1 MFKVKLSKK
10 KILTGVIVLITIA
23 TVFIL
28 SGINQEENKKKIK
41 SIIADPELARAM
53 TYEQFNDGDE
63 NIEGTNNVKFSAFF
77 LRDINN
83 DGYAEKIKGTCKEI
97 GEEDTLYMEINVQ
110 TEGILK
116 NGKIEINGNNFYL
129 VTTSPKD
136 SELKD
141 NYISTNTK
149 TIEFNDLNNGTQKL
163 LTGKVR
169 CGDYSYSS
177 LTTEAIGK
185 NINNLSRND
194 NKIIFTGTYIDSNGE
209 SKEIRKEI
217 DISTDWYGKTSAEI
231 TATNTLYSDMD
242 KRQDEA
248 NETLTLRAEIITD
261 EKLNILNIKKNYV
274 EGTIPQLNGYDPIS
288 VTSDTA
294 SITFNYD
301 ETTRKFTITREAETN
316 ETGEITTAVSNRNIY
331 ALNIVYPLEAYKQMG
346 EEALTIK
353 IPAMTYYEGYNNPNP
368 EFQNPYKS
376 NEAKA
381 DLEYTY
387 KYPAPVNPSEP
398 TKRLTYSRITL
409 GQYSY
414 YQNKGY
420 FISKRKPLSI
430 YNGITAETKDDN
442 YTVKWYISKGTD
454 ESNEGLIMKETPT
467 GSAQVS
473 DEFIKTDSSKDS
485 MENLTKNVG
494 ISFENS
500 DKFLAEDGWIKVY
513 DDETDELLATFT
525 KENWGKYTKDTP
537 YKFNIPVKHI
547 RVETSATQAE
557 QYFYVYC
564 EKELDDEYITTHYTK
579 EEFDKIEKI
588 SSNVSIY
595 LGEKL
600 VANQTGIAKYETPYS
615 YASLDISKKE
625 LSTQST
631 EKNEILT
638 IRTRESEPNNEI
650 GWTNGSFLIK
660 IPTNIIET
668 SINNIEINNSSVEIS
683 SYELI
688 ENEQGKFIK
697 ICTENLTKKPQ
708 IFEIKIDTN
717 ITPDPRL
724 GNSSEAFELYAS
736 NEEIVEYYTDSPDIY
751 DVNNNLNTTEKVQ
764 KSRSLINFIAPNS
777 LLTNQTAS
785 NYDEKGT
792 TVVSPQIADVKPA
805 LATIENPAEKTIKI
819 GAQVKNNYS
828 NNISEIVML
837 GKIPFEGNTYVL
849 SQEDMNSTFTTK
861 MTNVGIEVP
870 EALQGKIKVYY
881 SENETPDK
889 NVSKTENGWKTA
901 DEITNWD
908 NIKTFLI
915 DFQDEKLAPG
925 QEYTFYYTVQ
935 VPNGTDYNKKSYSH
949 HGVYFSLETPE
960 GKYRTQTE
968 PNKLGIRIAEKY
980 NLELQKYQTGKD
992 VLVPGATYKITKE
1005 ATDDEDE
1012 ESMTAITNAEGKLE
1026 IQNLYAKRIY
1036 SIQEIKVPTDY
1047 ELNTDV
1053 IKFIG
1058 NVQTDGS
1065 LLITKTQGNTKEDI
1079 DVTELEDKS
1088 YKVTVKVEDE
1098 AKAKLKI
1105 VKTEKGST
1113 TVVPGAKYKLT
1124 GSGISETGRI
1134 LTTSTNGEISIKG
1147 LKIGEEYTLEEV
1159 KATGYYLASPIKFT
1173 ITNADGTYEVNVT
1186 EGTAKENSIT
1196 EENNIPTAI
1205 IELEDDKIPTYN
1217 LEISKIKRIVD
1228 TAVTEDELKAKA
1240 EQALSSA
1247 DTVYLSGAK
1256 FQLYKNNKLIGNYTT
1271 DENGKITI
1279 SGLYQYIAGKEED
1292 AVYLLKE
1299 VIAPEGYSKS
1309 KDITF
1314 KVDGSTGELKL
1325 INTNG
1330 GNEPYTVDGNTV
1342 RLVMEDSPSFK
1353 LIKKDSETQET
1364 LANVK
1369 FAIYKIDDDST
1380 ETATNSKGEIIG
1392 TKETIDG
1399 KEYYVVSTDSQGEL
1413 TADLPQGM
1421 YKAVEVQANE
1431 KYDLTNATYY
1441 FGVGTSRE
1449 SKTGLKSTW
1458 GTSIGGDGED
1468 TINSVA
1474 ETSDGGMVAG
1484 GYFKSSNI
1492 NLGNDIVLTNDD
1504 SQKGMVIKY
1513 NSNKEVEW
1521 AKAVGKTINAV
1532 VGCSDGGIVVGGS
1545 FSKDIDLENGITV
1558 TKQGYDDGLIIK
1570 YSNDGNCEWAKVV
1583 GGSSFDEVTSI
1594 AETTDGG
1601 IIAGGQFLSQSINLG
1616 SGIIIESSTRTR
1628 NIMVIKYN
1636 ANGECE
1642 WAKTAGG
1649 NGHNYITSVTGTS
1662 DDGTVVVGYFTSD
1675 SINLENEIT
1684 LTNKG
1689 VSDGF
1694 VIKYN
1699 SEGNIEWAK
1708 AIGGSSNDQIF
1719 SVTETTD
1726 GGIITGGISVSR
1738 EIEVESGTTINNS
1751 YGGTSGII
1759 IKYNSTGKYEWS
1771 KILAGGN
1778 FTQTEI
1784 KSSTKTSDGGVIIGG
1799 VFNSSILECENGIV
1813 IGNYNNS
1820 NDYSDMMLI
1829 KYSENGETEW
1839 AKAIGGENNDT
1850 LKSIQETSD
1859 GEVILGGSL
1868 SSSIKLD
1875 NQEKIDN
1882 KGGTSSISG
1891 VIIRLEKNELPNSVV
1906 LDTKVLGSSQD
1917 EQINSTAKTSD
1928 GGYVIGGYFI
1938 SRNIELGNGASLTN
1952 TSTNTTSDGL
1962 IIKYNSAGTVDWAK
1976 GIGGSDSSYDYITSV
1991 AECSDGGIIAGGYF
2005 ESRSI
2010 ELGNGI
2016 TLTHT
2021 NKFYSYYSDEMI
2033 IKYNKNGECEWAKAI
2048 GGGSGDDKITSVAEC
2063 SDGGI
2068 IAGGYFESSSIDL
2081 GNGINL
2087 TNKGSRDGMIIKFNV
2102 EGEIKWAKAIGSSYE
2117 DTVYSV
2123 AETEDGDIILGGNFG
2138 EDIELKNGLNLIAQ
2152 NRYNGMIIKYSASG
2166 EIKWATRIGNSIK
2179 TVGKCKN
2186 GGFVAGGYFERS
2198 IDLGNGESLT
2208 SQGSLDGIILKYN
2221 EQDVIEQVIQIEGK
2235 YDEEISAVVESADGG
2250 IIVGGYSDSSSVNVG
2265 NGIGLKN
2272 KLNNDGMI
2280 IKYNQNGICEW
2291 TKGINGKVQEY
2302 ITSVSETLNGDIIVG
2317 GYFSSTD
2324 TEIDG
2329 KNLINNGNYDGM
2341 IIKIASKPGVQEL
2354 QELTVEN
2361 TRKEFKITTDVQE
2374 IDGIKGGAI
2383 SGEDAKPYEKVKYGD
2398 TITKEIKMTPDENYE
2413 IIKITVNGQEYPFTA
2428 NADGT
2433 YTMPPLTNIT
2443 EDKKIT
2449 VTYSLKDNKITINK
2463 VDSKTKEKLSGAEFK
2478 LDQIEERNEPENA
2491 IGTLTDN
2498 GQEYIDAQLGSEI
2511 TGKLGTLTN
2520 NGTYYFIQNQDGTY
2534 TPTNSKTY
2542 QSANGGSGGKGNTT
2556 ANSYIPIDLTN
2567 ETGKYAVVV
2576 NASCSSEGN
2585 YDYGY
2590 ATITENT
2597 TAPSYNS
2604 STGRFIYISGAQSE
2618 KDYQSITLEGGKTY
2632 YLHFGYRKDGS
2643 GDRDNDQIVI
2653 NTIKIYNVLENKT
2666 VYNFTN
2672 NNGKYE
2678 STNQGKDDTVANSYI
2693 PIDLTDYTGK
2703 YNLTVNAQVSS
2714 QSSDYGYVTITENTT
2729 RPSYSNSAGR
2739 IIYISG
2745 TQNAKDY
2752 TTVLQGGKMYYLHL
2766 GYRKDS
2772 STSTGDDKFTVNSVK
2787 ISLNDSE
2794 LYHTTVET
2802 NSEGRA
2808 ITQIPFGKYR
2818 ITETKAPE
2826 GYWLNE
2832 TPMEVEFRS
2841 TEGSVHEFTMENE
2854 AKAKL
2859 IVHHYIKGTTTKL
2872 AEDELLEGRSGETY
2886 TTNPKLDLD
2895 KYELETDD
2903 TGNLVMP
2910 SNAVGTYSDGT
2921 TEVTYYYVEKEIPLT
2936 VHHYIEG
2943 TTIQVPLKTGG
2954 TAGDQISKG
2963 KEGENYTTS
2972 PIADENLSDEYELSS
2987 TPDNANGTYAGN
2999 EVIVT
3004 YYYKKVER
3012 KVTLQKYKNDGTT
3025 PLQGAK
3031 FTIGNTEYT
3040 TNAQG
3045 KIETTLPTGTY
3056 EITETEA
3063 PEGYKLPENPTT
3075 EITITKETP
3084 ATINITN
3091 EKKTGTVTVHHYLE
3105 NTTTKLAEDEIKTG
3119 NVGDMYA
3126 TKQNETLAELY
3137 DLVGE
3142 PENSSGNYIDGNI
3155 EVTYYYKATEA
3166 VSSVVVHHYLE
3177 GTTTKIAE
3185 DETIEGKVGEQYTT
3199 SQAQLEAQYELVEV
3213 PENANGIMLRK
3224 QTIVTYY
3231 YRLKKYPYTINYLE
3245 KGTNQVL
3252 HTAKIGEEQTWGT
3265 VINTADEVIEID
3277 GYNYDSADKEN
3288 LSISTGENIINIYY
3302 TKKNAKVTVHY
3313 YEENTTN
3320 KVSENIEINGKVND
3334 DYNTTIADD
3343 IPSKYELVSEPENK
3357 SGKMTEEEIIVTYYF
3372 RKKATQVNV
3381 HYYEEGTINKLSE
3394 DIIIKGKVDDTYTTE
3409 SATDVPIKY
3418 ELVAEPENKAGT
3430 MTEETIEVIYY
3441 YRVKTA
3447 VVNIRYLEKGTD
3459 EELAKLTQ
3467 LQGKVDEQYQT
3478 NPKEIEGYQLVEHS
3492 GNEKGKFEVNPLTVT
3507 YYYLYKAKAT
3517 VQYID
3522 KTTGQILEQSTTQG
3536 LEGDEFV
3543 TESKDFENYI
3553 LIEEPKE
3560 KTIKMTKEEQ
3570 IIKYYYIHIS
3580 GGVIEK
3586 HIDEISGEVLANQV
3600 HTGNEGDEYEIPSR
3614 TFEGYDLVE
3623 DKLPTNA
3630 KGKMT
3635 VNPTEVI
3642 YYYKYKTK
3650 VTAEY
3655 IDKTTGNKLAEDEI
3669 QTGHEKDKYTTER
3682 KIIDGYKLIEVPTNA
3697 DGEMTKENI
3706 KVTYYYAHTSGGVTV
3721 NHIDINTGKQ
3731 LLDETKQEGYEGD
3744 LYETHKE
3751 NIPEYDLVED
3761 KYPEN
3766 ATGTMTKDEIRVTY
3780 YYIKKTE
3787 VKVKYIDKE
3796 TGEEIEE
3803 TTNIQGHEG
3812 DNYTTEQKEIEGYDL
3827 VEEPEN
3833 KNGTMGNTPTEVI
3846 YYYKRPAKVIVNYY
3860 NEETNEKIA
3869 EEIKIEGHEN
3879 DEYQTEQKD
3888 IKYYEITKEPDN
3900 KEGTMKVKVTK
3911 DENGK
3916 DIVENTTYVNYYYRK
3931 MLFNMKINKTIESIT
3946 IDGKEQIIN
3955 DDIGKIEIPRKEL
3968 STAKVQVKYKIAIT
3982 NDSELTGKAVIMEDI
3997 PSGMIMKPENNPGWD
4012 IKETTATRETE
4023 EMKPGETQEYQVV
4036 LDWNNGENN
4045 IGMKE
4050 NTATITTQNE
4060 AGFEEKDMADNE
4072 DKADIIVAVGT
4083 GEVPYVVIAGF
4094 TLLIVIA
4101 MAAGV
4106 YIIEKKN

>member
-41 SIIADPELARAM
+41 NIIADPELARAM
-53 TYEQFNDGDE
+53 TYEQFKDGDE

-217 DISTDWYGKTSAEI
+217 NVSTDWYGKTSAEI

-398 TKRLTYSRITL
+398 TKRLTYSRITV

-430 YNGITAETKDDN
+430 YNGINAETKDDN

-525 KENWGKYTKDTP
+525 KENWGKYTKDSP

-547 RVETSATQAE
+547 RVETSETQSE

-668 SINNIEINNSSVEIS
+668 SINNIEINNAVVEIS

-751 DVNNNLNTTEKVQ
+751 DVNNNLNTTEKVH

-777 LLTNQTAS
+777 LLTNQIAS

-792 TVVSPQIADVKPA
+792 TVVSPQIADVKPP

-861 MTNVGIEVP
+861 MINTGVEVP

-889 NVSKTENGWKTA
+889 DLSNAENGWKTA

-980 NLELQKYQTGKD
+980 NLEIQKYQTGKD

-1026 IQNLYAKRIY
+1026 IQNLYAKRTY

-1186 EGTAKENSIT
+1186 EGTAKGNSIT

-1279 SGLYQYIAGKEED
+1279 SGLYQYIDGKEED

-1380 ETATNSKGEIIG
+1380 EPATNSKGEIIG

-1449 SKTGLKSTW
+1449 SKTGLKSTC
-1458 GTSIGGDGED
+1458 GTSVGGDGED
-1468 TINSVA
+1468 IINSVA
-1474 ETSDGGMVAG
+1474 ETSDGGIVAG

-1545 FSKDIDLENGITV
+1545 FSKDIDLGNGITV

-1570 YSNDGNCEWAKVV
+1570 YSYDGNCEWAKVV
-1583 GGSSFDEVTSI
+1583 GGSRSDEVTSI

-1601 IIAGGQFLSQSINLG
+1601 IIAGGQFLSQSINLE
-1616 SGIIIESSTRTR
+1616 SGIIIESSTNGR
-1628 NIMVIKYN
+1628 NIIVIKYN

-1642 WAKTAGG
+1642 WAKTAEGDKYDD
-1649 NGHNYITSVTGTS
+1649 YITSVTGTS
-1662 DDGTVVVGYFTSD
+1662 DGGIIAGGYIGSKSIDLQDG
-1675 SINLENEIT
+1675 IT
-1684 LTNKG
+1684 LNNKG
-1689 VSDGF
+1689 GSDGF
-1694 VIKYN
+1694 VIKYS
-1699 SEGNIEWAK
+1699 SEGKVEWAK
-1708 AIGGSSNDQIF
+1708 VVGGSSFDE
-1719 SVTETTD
+1719 VTSIAETTD
-1726 GGIITGGISVSR
+1726 GGIITGGISFSQ
-1738 EIEVESGTTINNS
+1738 EIEVESGITINNS
-1751 YGGTSGII
+1751 YGGTI

-1771 KILAGGN
+1771 KIIPSS
-1778 FTQTEI
+1778 EI
-1784 KSSTKTSDGGVIIGG
+1784 NSLTSTSDGGVIAGG
-1799 VFNSSILECENGIV
+1799 DFKAHILEFENGI
-1813 IGNYNNS
+1813 IGNYNNGN
-1820 NDYSDMMLI
+1820 NDRYTDIMLI
-1829 KYSENGETEW
+1829 KYNKNGEAEW
-1839 AKAIGGENNDT
+1839 AKAIGGKDDDT
-1850 LKSIQETSD
+1850 LKSIQETVD
-1859 GEVILGGSL
+1859 EEVILGGSL
-1868 SSSIKLD
+1868 SSSIKLE

-1891 VIIRLEKNELPNSVV
+1891 AIIKLEKNELPNPVV
-1906 LDTKVLGSSQD
+1906 VDTKVIGGSKD
-1917 EQINSTAKTSD
+1917 EEINSTTKTSD
-1928 GGYVIGGYFI
+1928 GGYVIGGN
-1938 SRNIELGNGASLTN
+1938 SNSSNIELENGINLIN
-1952 TSTNTTSDGL
+1952 KGGM
-1962 IIKYNSAGTVDWAK
+1962 IIKYNAEGEIQWAK
-1976 GIGGSDSSYDYITSV
+1976 SIGGKITSV
-1991 AECSDGGIIAGGYF
+1991 AETNDGGVIVGGYF
-2005 ESRSI
+2005 YSDI
-2010 ELGNGI
+2010 VDLGNGI
-2016 TLTHT
+2016 NLT
-2021 NKFYSYYSDEMI
+2021 NQGDRDGMI
-2033 IKYNKNGECEWAKAI
+2033 IKYSAEGKCEWAKAI
-2048 GGGSGDDKITSVAEC
+2048 GGNRDERIESVTPT

-2068 IAGGYFESSSIDL
+2068 VAGGYFYSDIVDL

-2087 TNKGSRDGMIIKFNV
+2087 TNKGDTDGMIIKYNA
-2102 EGEIKWAKAIGSSYE
+2102 EGEIQWAKAIGSSYE
-2117 DTVYSV
+2117 DRVYSV
-2123 AETEDGDIILGGNFG
+2123 AETEDGDIIVGGYFNG
-2138 EDIELKNGLNLIAQ
+2138 DIYLENGIALENNGSQ
-2152 NRYNGMIIKYSASG
+2152 SGMIIKYTSNGDVQCA
-2166 EIKWATRIGNSIK
+2166 KKIGKLIK
-2179 TVGKCKN
+2179 TLGKYRN
-2186 GGFVAGGYFERS
+2186 GGFIAGGYFTGK
-2198 IDLGNGESLT
+2198 IDLENGERLT
-2208 SQGSLDGIILKYN
+2208 SKSYDDLDGIVLKYN
-2221 EQDVIEQVIQIEGK
+2221 EQGDIEQVIQIGGK
-2235 YDEEISAVVESADGG
+2235 NNEQIRSVSETSDGG
-2250 IIVGGYSDSSSVNVG
+2250 ILVVGDFNSSSIYVG
-2265 NGIGLKN
+2265 NGIALKN
-2272 KLNNDGMI
+2272 KGGQDDMI
-2280 IKYNQNGICEW
+2280 IKYNRNGICEW
-2291 TKGINGKVQEY
+2291 AKGINGKEHEY
-2302 ITSVSETLNGDIIVG
+2302 VTSVFETLNGDIIAG
-2317 GYFSSTD
+2317 GYFASTAI
-2324 TEIDG
+2324 EIDG
-2329 KNLINNGNYDGM
+2329 KTLTNKSSYAANYDGM

-2354 QELTVEN
+2354 HELTVEN

-2693 PIDLTDYTGK
+2693 PIDLTDCTGK

-2802 NSEGRA
+2802 NSEGKA

-2841 TEGSVHEFTMENE
+2841 TNGAIHEFTIEDE

-2859 IVHHYIKGTTTKL
+2859 IVHYYIKGTTTKL
-2872 AEDELLEGRSGETY
+2872 AEDEISEGRAGDTY
-2886 TTNPKLDLD
+2886 TTTPKIDLE
-2895 KYELETDD
+2895 KYELEKDE
-2903 TGNLVMP
+2903 TGNLVLP
-2910 SNAVGTYSDGT
+2910 SNAIGTYSDDT

-2943 TTIQVPLKTGG
+2943 TTTQVPLKTGEK
-2954 TAGDQISKG
+2954 AKDQLSKG
-2963 KEGENYTTS
+2963 KEGESYTTT
-2972 PIADENLSDEYELSS
+2972 PIADENLSDEYELLS
-2987 TPDNANGTYAGN
+2987 TPDNATGTYGGN
-2999 EVIVT
+2999 EIIVT

-3075 EITITKETP
+3075 EIAITKETP

-3166 VSSVVVHHYLE
+3166 VSSVIVHHYLE

-3185 DETIEGKVGEQYTT
+3185 DETIEGKVGKKYTT
-3199 SQAQLEAQYELVEV
+3199 NQAQLEAQYELVEV

-3265 VINTADEVIEID
+3265 VINTTDEVIEID

-3320 KVSENIEINGKVND
+3320 KVSEDIEINGKVND

-3430 MTEETIEVIYY
+3430 MTEDTIEVIYY

-3459 EELAKLTQ
+3459 EELAKPTQ
-3467 LQGKVDEQYQT
+3467 VQGKVDEQYQT

-3522 KTTGQILEQSTTQG
+3522 KTTGQIIEQSTTEG

-3553 LIEEPKE
+3553 LIEAPKE
-3560 KTIKMTKEEQ
+3560 KTVKMTKEEQ
-3570 IIKYYYIHIS
+3570 ILKYYYIHIS

-3586 HIDEISGEVLANQV
+3586 HIDEISGEILANQV
-3600 HTGNEGDEYEIPSR
+3600 HTGNEGDEYDIPSR
-3614 TFEGYDLVE
+3614 TFEGYDLVK

-3655 IDKTTGNKLAEDEI
+3655 IDKTTGSKLAEDEI

-3744 LYETHKE
+3744 PYETHKE

-3766 ATGTMTKDEIRVTY
+3766 AKGTMTKDEIRVTY

-3879 DEYQTEQKD
+3879 DEYKTEQKD

-3931 MLFNMKINKTIESIT
+3931 LVFNMKIDKTVESIVVNGQEQQVNG
-3946 IDGKEQIIN
+3946 DLGKVEVQ
-3955 DDIGKIEIPRKEL
+3955 RKEL
-3968 STAKVQVKYKIAIT
+3968 STAKVQVKYKIAVT

-3997 PSGMIMKPENNPGWD
+3997 PSGMTMKPENNQGWD
-4012 IKETTATRETE
+4012 IKETTATRETNE
-4023 EMKPGETQEYQVV
+4023 LKPGETQEYQVV

-4060 AGFEEKDMADNE
+4060 AGFGEKDMTDNE

-4083 GEVPYVVIAGF
+4083 GEVAYTLIAYGV
-4094 TLLIVIA
+4094 LIIVLA
-4101 MAAGV
+4101 VTAGV
-4106 YIIEKKN
+4106 YIIKRVGIEK

>member
-547 RVETSATQAE
+547 RVETSETQAE

-697 ICTENLTKKPQ
+697 ICTEDLTKKPQ

-870 EALQGKIKVYY
+870 EALQEKIKVYY

-1026 IQNLYAKRIY
+1026 IQNLYAKRTY

-1088 YKVTVKVEDE
+1088 YKVTVKLEDE

-1105 VKTEKGST
+1105 VKTEKDST

-1173 ITNADGTYEVNVT
+1173 ITNTDGTYEVNMT

-1279 SGLYQYIAGKEED
+1279 SGLYQYIDGKEED

-1369 FAIYKIDDDST
+1369 FAIYKIDDDLT
-1380 ETATNSKGEIIG
+1380 EPATNSKGEIIG

-1513 NSNKEVEW
+1513 NANKEVEW

-1545 FSKDIDLENGITV
+1545 FSKDIDLGNGVNLVADKIFS
-1558 TKQGYDDGLIIK
+1558 KLMIIK
-1570 YSNDGNCEWAKVV
+1570 YNESGECEWANGIGNKGNNYISEVAECSDGGIIV
-1583 GGSSFDEVTSI
+1583 GGKYWKSALDLGNGVSLSNKGYSDGMIIKYNAEGEYEWAKGIGGIDNDEIMSLVGTH
-1594 AETTDGG
+1594 DGG
-1601 IIAGGQFLSQSINLG
+1601 IIAGGDFESMSLELDNNITLKNNSNENYLAGRCSN
-1616 SGIIIESSTRTR
+1616 GI
-1628 NIMVIKYN
+1628 VIKYST
-1636 ANGECE
+1636 NGELE
-1642 WAKTAGG
+1642 WVKQLEGKSHDTINSVSETSDGGIIAGG
-1649 NGHNYITSVTGTS
+1649 NFGSSSIDAG
-1662 DDGTVVVGYFTSD
+1662 DGIELVRNSSHGIIV
-1675 SINLENEIT
+1675 
-1684 LTNKG
+1684 
-1689 VSDGF
+1689 
-1694 VIKYN
+1694 KYN
-1699 SEGNIEWAK
+1699 ENGKCEWAK
-1708 AIGGSSNDQIF
+1708 AIGCSIT
-1719 SVTETTD
+1719 SVAKTND
-1726 GGIITGGISVSR
+1726 GGII
-1738 EIEVESGTTINNS
+1738 
-1751 YGGTSGII
+1751 
-1759 IKYNSTGKYEWS
+1759 
-1771 KILAGGN
+1771 AGGR
-1778 FTQTEI
+1778 
-1784 KSSTKTSDGGVIIGG
+1784 
-1799 VFNSSILECENGIV
+1799 FNDNSLDFENGIL
-1813 IGNYNNS
+1813 IGNYDIKTN
-1820 NDYSDMMLI
+1820 YYDMMLV
-1829 KYSENGETEW
+1829 KYTGTGEIEW
-1839 AKAIGGENNDT
+1839 AKAIGGENDDT

-1882 KGGTSSISG
+1882 NVGTSSISG
-1891 VIIRLEKNELPNSVV
+1891 VIIKLEKNELPNPVV
-1906 LDTKVLGSSQD
+1906 VDTKVIGGSED
-1917 EQINSTAKTSD
+1917 EQINSTTKTSD
-1928 GGYVIGGYFI
+1928 GGYVIGGYFR
-1938 SRNIELGNGASLTN
+1938 SSSIELENGVSLTN
-1952 TSTNTTSDGL
+1952 TSTNITSDGM
-1962 IIKYNSAGTVDWAK
+1962 IIKYNSAGTVEWAK

-1991 AECSDGGIIAGGYF
+1991 AECSDRGIIAGGYF
-2005 ESRSI
+2005 KSSSI
-2010 ELGNGI
+2010 DLGNGI
-2016 TLTHT
+2016 ILT
-2021 NKFYSYYSDEMI
+2021 NKDTNYSKGMI
-2033 IKYNKNGECEWAKAI
+2033 IKYNENGECEWAKVI
-2048 GGGSGDDKITSVAEC
+2048 GGNRNEQINSVTPT

-2068 IAGGYFESSSIDL
+2068 VAGGDFYSSSINL

-2087 TNKGSRDGMIIKFNV
+2087 TNKGDTDGMIIKFNV
-2102 EGEIKWAKAIGSSYE
+2102 EGEIQWAKAIGSSYE

-2123 AETEDGDIILGGNFG
+2123 AETENGDIIVGGRFKG
-2138 EDIELKNGLNLIAQ
+2138 DIDLENGLNLIAQ
-2152 NRYNGMIIKYSASG
+2152 NSYNGMLIKYSANG
-2166 EIKWATRIGNSIK
+2166 EIKWAKEIGNKIK
-2179 TVGKCKN
+2179 YVGKYSN
-2186 GGFVAGGYFERS
+2186 GGFVVGGSFEKS
-2198 IDLGNGESLT
+2198 IDLENGESLT

-2221 EQDVIEQVIQIEGK
+2221 EQDVIEQVLQIEGNN
-2235 YDEEISAVVESADGG
+2235 DEQISAVVESSDGG
-2250 IIVGGYSDSSSVNVG
+2250 IIVGGYSGSSSVNVG
-2265 NGIGLKN
+2265 NGIALKN

-2291 TKGINGKVQEY
+2291 AKGINGKVQEY

-2317 GYFSSTD
+2317 GYFNSTD
-2324 TEIDG
+2324 TEIYG
-2329 KNLINNGNYDGM
+2329 KKLTNNGNYDGM
-2341 IIKIASKPGVQEL
+2341 IIKIVSKLGVQEL

-2413 IIKITVNGQEYPFTA
+2413 IIKITINGQEYPFTA
-2428 NADGT
+2428 NEDGT

-2491 IGTLTDN
+2491 IGALTDN
-2498 GQEYIDAQLGSEI
+2498 GQEYIDAQVGSEI

-2556 ANSYIPIDLTN
+2556 ANSYIPIDLTK

-2703 YNLTVNAQVSS
+2703 YNLIVNAQVSS

-2729 RPSYSNSAGR
+2729 RPSYNSTTGQF
-2739 IIYISG
+2739 IYISG

-2802 NSEGRA
+2802 NSEGKA

-2832 TPMEVEFRS
+2832 TPTELEFRS
-2841 TEGSVHEFTMENE
+2841 TEGSVHEFTIEDE

-2872 AEDELLEGRSGETY
+2872 AEDEISEGRAGDTY
-2886 TTNPKLDLD
+2886 TTTPKIDLE
-2895 KYELETDD
+2895 KYELEKDE
-2903 TGNLVMP
+2903 TGNLVLP
-2910 SNAVGTYSDGT
+2910 SNAVGTYSDDT

-2943 TTIQVPLKTGG
+2943 TTTQVPLKTGE
-2954 TAGDQISKG
+2954 TAKDQLSKG
-2963 KEGENYTTS
+2963 KEGESYTTT
-2972 PIADENLSDEYELSS
+2972 PIADENLSDEYELLS
-2987 TPDNANGTYAGN
+2987 TPDNATGTYGGN
-2999 EVIVT
+2999 EIIVT

-3126 TKQNETLAELY
+3126 TKSNETLAELY

-3142 PENSSGNYIDGNI
+3142 PEKSSGSYIDGNI

-3166 VSSVVVHHYLE
+3166 VSSVIVHHYLE

-3199 SQAQLEAQYELVEV
+3199 NQAQLEAQYELVEV

-3430 MTEETIEVIYY
+3430 MTEDTIEVIYY

-3447 VVNIRYLEKGTD
+3447 VINIRYLEKETD
-3459 EELAKLTQ
+3459 KELAKPTQ

-3507 YYYLYKAKAT
+3507 YYYLHKAKAT

-3522 KTTGQILEQSTTQG
+3522 KTTGQIIEQSTTEG

-3955 DDIGKIEIPRKEL
+3955 DDIGKIEIARKEL
-3968 STAKVQVKYKIAIT
+3968 STAKVQVKYKIAVT
-3982 NDSELTGKAVIMEDI
+3982 NDSELTGKAVILEHI
-3997 PSGMIMKPENNPGWD
+3997 PSGMTMKAENNPGWD

-4023 EMKPGETQEYQVV
+4023 EMKSGETQEYQVI

-4045 IGMKE
+4045 IGTKE

-4106 YIIEKKN
+4106 YIVKRVSIEK